1 LSLERVIFPGHGWA
15 LRRLV
20 PCTIPLLAG
29 LLLAQP
35 AQAAASLTVTPITW
49 NVVGLDS
56 NSPSSGPNQ
65 FPVGVRVCNT
75 GSSSAT
81 NTATTFAW
89 DSANANIS
97 IAESPSRS
105 LGTLAAGAC
114 HDVYYTAVIT
124 QTSAAY
130 NTTRRY
136 HVTASADSVATVSTP
151 TPRELFVEKLVSQNR
166 NSFVSMTGPSTVRV
180 GSTVSYTVT
189 TKTATNGYEQL
200 VSATLFPPSMFDV
213 VSVSSTYPVPTGAT
227 NDKLYADACGWDTV
241 PTSGTY
247 KSCIGP
253 ANFSGGKA
261 GGSPITTVYT
271 LRVIGAGST
280 TVGTIIYDFSG
291 SSYHYNSDF
300 SSSVTS
306 LTGTADTPP
315 VAVNDSASTTPSTP
329 VTVSVL
335 SNDTD
340 ADGDALTVTGA
351 TTPAHGNVSCGASSC
366 TYTPAN
372 GYSGSDSFTYTISDG
387 YGGTATATV
396 AITVST
402 SVPAFGIDSPLPVVA
417 TALGL
422 GLLLA
427 VRQRRLAA

>member
-1 LSLERVIFPGHGWA
+1 VC
-15 LRRLV
+15 
-20 PCTIPLLAG
+20 CTPLLAG
-29 LLLAQP
+29 LLVAQP

-56 NSPSSGPNQ
+56 NSPTSGPNQ

-81 NTATTFAW
+81 NTATSFVW
-89 DSANANIS
+89 DTANANIG
-97 IAESPSRS
+97 IAESPTRS

-124 QTSAAY
+124 PTNAAY

-136 HVTASADSVATVSTP
+136 HVSAGADSVATVSTP

-166 NSFVSMTGPSTVRV
+166 NSFISMTGPTSVRV
-180 GSTVSYTVT
+180 GSTVTYTVT

-200 VSATLFPPSMFDV
+200 VSATLFPPSMFDM
-213 VSVSSTYPVPTGAT
+213 VSTSSTYPVPSGAT
-227 NDKLYADACGWDTV
+227 NDKLYADACGWDSV

-253 ANFSGGKA
+253 ANFTGGKA

-271 LRVIGAGST
+271 VKVIGAGT
-280 TVGTIIYDFSG
+280 TSVGTIIYDFSG
-291 SSYHYNSDF
+291 SSYHYNSDY
-300 SSSVTS
+300 STSITS
-306 LTGTADTPP
+306 LTATADTPP
-315 VAVNDSASTTPSTP
+315 VAVNDSASTTPGTP
-329 VTVSVL
+329 VAVSVL
-335 SNDTD
+335 TNDTD
-340 ADGDALTVTGA
+340 ADGDTLSVASS
-351 TTPAHGNVSCGASSC
+351 TTPANGSVSCTVSTC

-372 GYSGSDSFTYTISDG
+372 GFSGSDSFTYTISDG
-387 YGGTATATV
+387 YGGAATATV
-396 AITVST
+396 SVTVST
-402 SVPAFGIDSPLPVVA
+402 SVPAFGIDSPWPVAAIV
-417 TALGL
+417 LGL

-427 VRQRRLAA
+427 VRQRRIAA